1 MKQIFFVCLL
11 FALLFS
17 FSSCGSSK
25 PAEKN
30 LDISSSE
37 EKKPL
42 SIDYDFTKM
51 NFNIATAQIFNMTVE
66 ADKYL
71 GKVVK
76 FQGQFMSIEE
86 EGYTSRFFSVLQYDA
101 TACCQTGFMFFLPED
116 KKYPDDYPA
125 EMSDIEVC
133 GKLTKGEVDGME
145 IIYLA
150 CDNYTLLE
158 GAE

>member
-1 MKQIFFVCLL
+1 MKQISFVCLL

-25 PAEKN
+25 QAEKN
-30 LDISSSE
+30 PDISASD

-42 SIDYDFTKM
+42 AIDYDFTKM
-51 NFNIATAQIFNMTVE
+51 NFNIATAQVFNMAVE
-66 ADKYL
+66 PDKYL

-86 EGYTSRFFSVLQYDA
+86 EGFSSRFYSVLQYDA
-101 TACCQTGFMFFLPED
+101 TACCQTGFMFFLPDD

-125 EMSDIEVC
+125 EMAEIEVC
-133 GKLTKGEVDGME
+133 GKLTQGEVDGMD
-145 IIYLA
+145 IMYLA

>member
-1 MKQIFFVCLL
+1 MKQISLICLF
-11 FALLFS
+11 FALLFL
-17 FSSCGSSK
+17 FSACGSSK
-25 PAEKN
+25 PAEKKI
-30 LDISSSE
+30 DISSLE

-42 SIDYDFTKM
+42 TIDYDFTKM
-51 NFNIATAQIFNMTVE
+51 NFNIATAQVFNMAVE
-66 ADKYL
+66 PEKYV

-86 EGYTSRFFSVLQYDA
+86 EGYSSRFFSVLQYDA

-116 KKYPDDYPA
+116 KKYPDDYPPEMA
-125 EMSDIEVC
+125 EIEVC
-133 GKLTKGEVDGME
+133 GKLTLGEVDGME
-145 IIYLA
+145 ISYLA